1 MGCLFT
7 GPLKKTADGPK
18 VVCEDSES
26 ESGGEFVRYISF
38 GSFIRSEKPMIFE
51 WLFQPKEI
59 GKGAMS
65 HVFLATNTETNMVCA
80 AKVYN
85 KSVLAKP
92 VLGNEESP
100 EMQVHREISIMR
112 RLRHRYQLR
121 CVDLIN
127 DEESNSY
134 IIMLPFAPFGTLQ
147 SYIEKQ
153 HPGEE
158 ELSVCFFEIADA
170 LRDLHA
176 HNIVHRDLKPDNIL
190 VFSERKFVLSD
201 FSVSQELDSADAT
214 LADTKGTPAFLSPE
228 ECGREPFKPK
238 ESDVWAYG
246 VTMYSCLYNCLPFNL
261 DKGQGKNVAN
271 AIYALTELL
280 RTEELEIPEDRGYSP
295 HVAELLRKI
304 LEKDPAL
311 RPTFEEIV
319 TNPWFEHAREVDQE
333 NIANGDCD
341 QEYEDYFEEEEEEEE
356 AAEPTVT
363 AASTRGS

>member
-7 GPLKKTADGPK
+7 GPLKKTMDGPK
-18 VVCEDSES
+18 VVCDDSES
-26 ESGGEFVRYISF
+26 ESGDQLIRYISF
-38 GSFIRSEKPMIFE
+38 GTFIRSDNPMIFE

-65 HVFLATNTETNMVCA
+65 HVFLATNTETKMVCA

-85 KSVLAKP
+85 KSVLSKP

-100 EMQVHREISIMR
+100 EMQVRREIEIMR
-112 RLRHRYQLR
+112 RLHHRYQLR
-121 CVDLIN
+121 CVEFIDDDLLR
-127 DEESNSY
+127 SY
-134 IIMLPFAPFGTLQ
+134 IFMLPYAPFGTLQ
-147 SYIEKQ
+147 GYLETH

-176 HNIVHRDLKPDNIL
+176 RNIVHRDLKPDNIL

-201 FSVSQELDSADAT
+201 FSVSQQLDSPDEK

-228 ECGREPFKPK
+228 ECGREPFRPK

-246 VTMYSCLYNCLPFNL
+246 VTLYSCLFNCLPFNL

-280 RTEELEIPEDRGYSP
+280 QTEELEFPEDHGYSSQAIDL
-295 HVAELLRKI
+295 VRKV
-304 LEKDPAL
+304 LQKDPAL

-319 TNPWFEHAREVDQE
+319 TDPWFEHAREVDQE

-341 QEYEDYFEEEEEEEE
+341 EESENYVEEEEEEEE
-356 AAEPTVT
+356 AAEEQV
-363 AASTRGS
+363 GE